1 MHPEA
6 SAALRP
12 WGARDTDAAALAAAW
27 ADPEVARWN
36 PVPDVA
42 SESAAAAWIAR
53 EGERRDRG
61 LAVDLVITATG
72 LPDTVLGEVGLA
84 LVEQERR
91 WAEVGYWVV
100 ADARGQG
107 LATSG
112 LIMFSRWALKGLP
125 VVRLF
130 ARTHPDNPGSARV
143 AEKAGFARS
152 GELPN
157 GTTVWVLDAS

>member
-6 SAALRP
+6 PAALRP

-36 PVPDVA
+36 PVPDDA
-42 SESAAAAWIAR
+42 SESAAAAWIGR

-61 LAVDLVITATG
+61 LAVDLVVTVPG
-72 LPDTVLGEVGLA
+72 QPDTVLGEVGLA

-91 WAEVGYWVV
+91 WAEVGYWIV

-107 LATSG
+107 LAISALT
-112 LIMFSRWALKGLP
+112 MFSRWALKDLP
-125 VVRLF
+125 IVRLF
-130 ARTHPDNPGSARV
+130 ARTHPNNPAAGRV
-143 AEKAGFARS
+143 VERAGFARS
-152 GELPN
+152 GEMPN
-157 GTTVWVLDAS
+157 GTTVWVLDA